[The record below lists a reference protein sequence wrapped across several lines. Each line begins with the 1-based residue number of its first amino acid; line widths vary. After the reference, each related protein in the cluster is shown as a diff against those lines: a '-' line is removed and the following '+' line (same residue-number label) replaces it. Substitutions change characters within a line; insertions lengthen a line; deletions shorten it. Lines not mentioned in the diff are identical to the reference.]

1 MSQQNPR
8 PNVPLDRLFC
18 VVSFALAYL
27 GCSTPPIA
35 HLAPDAA
42 CFRDVAG
49 FLADDALEGR
59 GLGSEGLREAG
70 RYIARLYSALDLRP
84 PGGNGL
90 LSSRYRQKFRAVTG
104 IRAGSNNRLSW
115 RQRGSS
121 TRTRARRKTEFTPLG
136 ISSSERFEG
145 DLVFVGYGLV
155 AEPLSYDDYAGL
167 DVRGKVVLAMRYE
180 PGETDPDSPFDG
192 KRPSR
197 FSDLRYKALKARQA
211 GAVALIFVS
220 PPGEDEDRLP
230 RISYRG
236 SAANAGLPVLQ
247 VDRKLAQ
254 GWLAAAGL
262 DLDELHAAIDGDYRP
277 HSHELAGLRI
287 FGRTDVRARY
297 TEVEN
302 IVGVFPGSGDLA
314 AEAVVVGAHFDHL
327 GRGGASS
334 LARNRHEIHNGADD
348 NASGVA
354 AMVCGVAGM
363 LQDIARDAKSGEKP
377 RRALVVVGFS
387 GEEAGLLG
395 SAWYVRN
402 PVFPMEHTVAMVNL
416 DMVGRLREEKLSA
429 MGADSSPD
437 WKPLLA
443 PLALQRGIDLLAG
456 GDGYGPS
463 DQMSF
468 YSKGVPV
475 VHFFTGSHSDYHT
488 PDDDTE
494 LLNVTGGGRIAD
506 FLGDVLG
513 ELIHRP
519 TPLTYQASANASSMT
534 GDSRNFGAY
543 LGSIPDYSSMTNSEG
558 GVLLSA
564 VRGGGPADR
573 AGITGG
579 DRIIEMAGT
588 KIHNLYDMTFVLSD
602 HRPGEVIEIVVD
614 RAGELLTLTATLG
627 RRGKAGGAKDVD
639 SEGYDPHR

>member
-1 MSQQNPR
+1 MAP
-8 PNVPLDRLFC
+8 
-18 VVSFALAYL
+18 
-27 GCSTPPIA
+27 
-35 HLAPDAA
+35 LAPDAA
-42 CFRDVAG
+42 CFREVAG
-49 FLADDALEGR
+49 FLADDELGGR
-59 GLGSEGLREAG
+59 GLGSDGLREAG
-70 RYIARLYSALDLRP
+70 KYIARLYSALDLRP
-84 PGGNGL
+84 PGNNGL
-90 LSSRYRQKFRAVTG
+90 LSASYRQAFRAVTG
-104 IRAGSNNRLSW
+104 IRSGPNNRLSW
-115 RQRGSS
+115 QQRGSR
-121 TRTRARRKTEFTPLG
+121 TPTRANPKTEFTPLG
-136 ISSSERFEG
+136 ISSSNRFAG

-155 AEPLSYDDYAGL
+155 AEPLGYDDYAGL

-180 PGETDPDSPFDG
+180 PGEADPHSPFDG

-211 GAVALIFVS
+211 GAAALIFVS
-220 PPGEDEDRLP
+220 PPGDDEDRLP
-230 RISYRG
+230 RVNLTG
-236 SAANAGLPVLQ
+236 SAADAGIPVLQ

-262 DLDELHAAIDGDYRP
+262 DLVALHAAIDADYRP
-277 HSHELAGLRI
+277 HSHALAGLHI
-287 FGRTDVRARY
+287 SGRTDVKVRY
-297 TEVEN
+297 TEIEN
-302 IVGVFPGSGDLA
+302 IVGIFPGHGDLA

-327 GRGGASS
+327 GLGGASS

-363 LQDIARDAKSGEKP
+363 LQHITAEAKDAEKP
-377 RRALVVVGFS
+377 RRSLVVVGFS
-387 GEEAGLLG
+387 GEESGLLG
-395 SAWYVRN
+395 SAWYVRH
-402 PVFPMEHTVAMVNL
+402 PVFPMDNTVAMVNL

-437 WKPLLA
+437 WRPLLA
-443 PLALQRGIDLLAG
+443 PLAEQHGIDLLAG

-468 YSKGVPV
+468 YAKGVPV

-488 PDDDTE
+488 PNDDTD
-494 LLNVTGGGRIAD
+494 LLNITGGARIAE
-506 FLGDVLG
+506 FLGEVLS

-519 TPLTYQASANASSMT
+519 TRLTYRASSSKATMT
-534 GDSRNFGAY
+534 GDSRSFGAY
-543 LGSIPDYSSMTNSEG
+543 LGSIPDYSTMTNPEG

-564 VRGGGPADR
+564 VRPEGPADR

-588 KIHNLYDMTFVLSD
+588 EIHNLYDMTFVLSD
-602 HRPGEVIEIVVD
+602 HRPGEIIEIVVD
-614 RAGELLTLTATLG
+614 RDGEVLTLSATLG
-627 RRGKAGGAKDVD
+627 RRGKASGAKDVKADVD